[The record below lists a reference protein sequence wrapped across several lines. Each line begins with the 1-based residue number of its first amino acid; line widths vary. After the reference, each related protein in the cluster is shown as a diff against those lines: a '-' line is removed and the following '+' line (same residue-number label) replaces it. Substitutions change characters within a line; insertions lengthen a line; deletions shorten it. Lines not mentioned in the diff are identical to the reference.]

1 MLFLVI
7 SALLGGVKVY
17 GGIVDLKEAQQ
28 DTYHNKYPYRERSS
42 GTTAG
47 DFRVLQTRLALLE
60 NKIEGVEADYGYGK
74 IFAMHLQSNET
85 PVCPMGTFKL
95 WDGYSLVKAFDG
107 SGFIDLSDPGSCM
120 RSFDP
125 VPHVLCRGRKCRL
138 RGNNWKSTWLWNRKP
153 LHRTRNP
160 HNRNGEIMASR
171 CSVCESAKTLL
182 VVHSQNE
189 TLPDCPMGY
198 TSQHFWSGFSFIS
211 AGQSGK
217 VSLSSIG
224 SCLPYF
230 ESSPFIECNARNE
243 CRVVQASNVWLRV
256 AHKVG
261 GKPSHSRDTISAKE
275 AWRKISRC
283 RICALYTPTL
293 WPRDRH
299 PVGEE
304 HNGFK

>member
-1 MLFLVI
+1 MSVLFLVI
-7 SALLGGVKVY
+7 VALLGGVD

-28 DTYHNKYPYRERSS
+28 DNQKSFLNRDRS
-42 GTTAG
+42 GGAAAG
-47 DFRVLQTRLALLE
+47 DFRILFEAKLELLK
-60 NKIEGVEADYGYGK
+60 NKIEEVEADYGYGK

-85 PVCPMGTFKL
+85 PVCPVGTFKL
-95 WDGYSLVKAFDG
+95 WVGYSLVKAFDG
-107 SGFIDLSDPGSCM
+107 SGYIDLSDPGSCM

-138 RGNNWKSTWLWNRKP
+138 KGNNWKSTWLWNR
-153 LHRTRNP
+153 NP
-160 HNRNGEIMASR
+160 HNRKGDIMASR

-189 TLPDCPMGY
+189 TLPDCPTGY
-198 TSQHFWSGFSFIS
+198 TSQHFWSGYSFIS

-230 ESSPFIECNARNE
+230 ESSPFIECNSRDM
-243 CRVVQASNVWLRV
+243 CQVVPASNVWLRV
-256 AHKVG
+256 AHKHGAG
-261 GKPSHSRDTISAKE
+261 GGRSGHLRDTISAKD
-275 AWRKISRC
+275 AWKKISRC

-293 WPRDRH
+293 WPRDRN
-299 PVGEE
+299 PSGELY
-304 HNGFK
+304 NGFK

>member
-1 MLFLVI
+1 MFLLLI
-7 SALLGGVKVY
+7 SAVLGGVY
-17 GGIVDLKEAQQ
+17 GIMDLKDAQQ
-28 DTYHNKYPYRERSS
+28 DTSYDNKYPYPREPRS

-47 DFRVLQTRLALLE
+47 DFRVLARLALLE

-85 PVCPMGTFKL
+85 PVCPVGTFKL
-95 WDGYSLVKAFDG
+95 WVGYSLVKAFDG
-107 SGFIDLSDPGSCM
+107 SGYIDLSDPGSCM
-120 RSFDP
+120 RKFDP

-138 RGNNWKSTWLWNRKP
+138 RGNNWKSTWLWN
-153 LHRTRNP
+153 RNP

-189 TLPDCPMGY
+189 TVPDCPMGY

-230 ESSPFIECNARNE
+230 ESSPFIECNGHNE

-256 AHKVG
+256 AHKEG
-261 GKPSHSRDTISAKE
+261 GKNTHSRDTISAKE

-299 PVGEE
+299 PIGEE